1 MDGTPAVKTIRLN
14 AFDMACIGHIQH
26 GMWTHPRDR
35 STDYTKIAHWM
46 DLARTLEA
54 GGFDA
59 LFLADV
65 LGVYDVLGG
74 TPDAAIRDA
83 VQVPLIDP
91 APLIPAMAAVTTRLG
106 FGVTSNLAYEQ
117 PYAFARRFSTLDH
130 LTGGR
135 VGWNIVTGYLDSAAR
150 AAGYTA
156 IMAHDDR
163 YDLAE
168 EFMAAVYALWEG
180 SWADDAVLADRA
192 GGVYADPA
200 RIRAAHHAGRQY
212 RLDAMHLCEPSP
224 QRTPVLYQAGA
235 SDRGRAFAARHAE
248 CIFVNSSTPANVAR
262 IVADLR
268 ARAAP
273 RPIKIFMGATAIV
286 GRTEAEAQAR
296 FEDYRRHASLRGA
309 MAHAAGSLGIDFDT
323 FAPGEPVRAPDNA
336 AGIKSNIDAITRQL
350 GPEWTVQDLERHMIL
365 GARQR
370 PILGTPAQ
378 VADALLM
385 WANEADV
392 DGFNLART
400 VVPECLEDFCRLVV
414 PELRDRGALPAEAG
428 GTYRDRL
435 FGAGDRLAAPH
446 PAAAHRWWAGG

>member
-1 MDGTPAVKTIRLN
+1 MKTIRLN

-26 GMWTHPRDR
+26 GLWTHPHDR
-35 STDYTKIAHWM
+35 STEYTRIGYWM

-74 TPDAAIRDA
+74 SPDAAIRNA

-91 APLIPAMAAVTTRLG
+91 MPLIPAMAAVTRRLG
-106 FGVTSNLAYEQ
+106 FGVTCNLAYEQ
-117 PYAFARRFSTLDH
+117 PFAFARRFSTLDH

-135 VGWNIVTGYLDSAAR
+135 IGWNIVTGYLDSAAR
-150 AAGYTA
+150 AAGYSM

-168 EFMAAVYALWEG
+168 EFMEAVYALWEG
-180 SWADDAVLADRA
+180 SWADDAVKADRA
-192 GGVYADPA
+192 AALYADPA
-200 RIRAAHHAGRQY
+200 RIRPVRHAGRQY

-235 SDRGRAFAARHAE
+235 SERGRAFAAKHAE
-248 CIFVNSSTPANVAR
+248 CIFVNPSTPANVAR

-273 RPIKIFMGATAIV
+273 RPIKIFVGATAIV
-286 GRTEAEAQAR
+286 GRTEAEAQAK
-296 FEDYRRHASLRGA
+296 FEDYRRHASVRGA
-309 MAHAAGSLGIDFDT
+309 MAHAAASLGIDFDS
-323 FAPGEPVRAPDNA
+323 FEPDEPVRAPDNA
-336 AGIKSNIDAITRQL
+336 VGIKSNIDAITKQL
-350 GPEWTVQDLERHMIL
+350 GADWTVRDLERHMIL
-365 GARQR
+365 GARQK
-370 PILGTPAQ
+370 PIVGDPHQ
-378 VADALLM
+378 VADVLTM
-385 WANEADV
+385 WASEADV

-400 VVPECLEDFCRLVV
+400 VVPECLEDFAALVV
-414 PELRDRGALPAEAG
+414 PVLRERGALPADGG

-435 FGAGDRLAAPH
+435 FGAGDLLAAPH
-446 PAAAHRWWAGG
+446 PAAAHRWWAAPPP